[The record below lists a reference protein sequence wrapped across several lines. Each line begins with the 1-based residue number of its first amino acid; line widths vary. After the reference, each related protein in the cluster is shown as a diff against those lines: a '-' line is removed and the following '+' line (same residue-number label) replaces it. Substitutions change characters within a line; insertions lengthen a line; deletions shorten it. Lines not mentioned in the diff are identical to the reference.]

1 MNNIDGNVLNGPFS
15 LIVSIILCIGIFNLG
30 NIFQELLI
38 KKNFFTSFRKKNY
51 FFSPIIGA
59 YLIILFLYPIIIF
72 EISSNL
78 KNSVIEIV
86 SNGDV
91 LITKKGDSML
101 KKLFKAGLTRIRVS
115 LYDGPHQIKIF
126 EDIQKKNS
134 LTDDQFMIRKRY
146 LGPDESYGITISNR
160 AGSVK
165 LQNEHFKLEALKE
178 PLKKPCYYPFYKVLI
193 IFS

>member
-1 MNNIDGNVLNGPFS
+1 MSKNRKFIDKNIKRVGDFVDDHVSKTENLKNGVPPFS
-15 LIVSIILCIGIFNLG
+15 SVEFSINGACNRRCIFCPRVNEEDYPNILQNLDMSAFK
-30 NIFQELLI
+30 NLI
-38 KKNFFTSFRKKNY
+38 KDLKSIDFNGRFSFTGFCEPLLTKNLDEY
-51 FFSPIIGA
+51 
-59 YLIILFLYPIIIF
+59 IF

-78 KNSVIEIV
+78 KNSIIEIV

-91 LITKKGDSML
+91 LVTKKGDSML

-146 LGPDESYGITISNR
+146 LGPQIELD
-160 AGSVK
+160 
-165 LQNEHFKLEALKE
+165 L
-178 PLKKPCYYPFYKVLI
+178 
-193 IFS
+193 